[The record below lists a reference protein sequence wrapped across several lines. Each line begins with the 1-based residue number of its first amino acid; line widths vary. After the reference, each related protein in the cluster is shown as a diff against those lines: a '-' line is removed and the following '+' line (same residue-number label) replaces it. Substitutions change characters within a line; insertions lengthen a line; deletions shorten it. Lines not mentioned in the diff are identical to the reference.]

1 MGYGL
6 MAFERKKIG
15 EILVEMGSLAPA
27 EMRLVL
33 DRQPLLARRFG
44 EAAIAEG
51 LIDEAV
57 LAQALARQFGL
68 EFFDLEQTPPPAEL
82 AETIPPELIVRFE
95 CIPVR

>member
-1 MGYGL
+1 

-33 DRQPLLARRFG
+33 DRQPLLGRRFG
-44 EAAIAEG
+44 EVAIAEG
-51 LIDEAV
+51 LIGEGV

-68 EFFDLEQTPPPAEL
+68 EFIDLEQTPPPCRTGRSDLSRVDDAL
-82 AETIPPELIVRFE
+82 
-95 CIPVR
+95 